1 MWRILYDLY
10 GRHRILCTGGTT
22 SEDEDDGELEHEWL
36 AANPVEGQLNPSASL
51 LPECGNNMPFLEL
64 FDKRT

>member
-1 MWRILYDLY
+1 MISTVDIGSCAPGVR
-10 GRHRILCTGGTT
+10 GARTRTM
-22 SEDEDDGELEHEWL
+22 ENLEHEWL